1 MGKSVMGIDTST
13 KSLAYCIYSEE
24 GRPVEWGEVFFGG
37 TSLTDR
43 VVTGAQVIRA
53 LKEEHGM
60 FDVDAVS
67 AEQVVFVQN
76 KSAVIALAYSLGMIL
91 GALGNINVVQT
102 VPISWQSSIGN
113 NLLTKAEKDQI
124 KKDNPGK
131 SASWLSN
138 KRREVR
144 KQRTIDWVY
153 TKWGITV
160 ESDNVADAFGVGYK
174 GWLDLNGA

>member
-1 MGKSVMGIDTST
+1 MAGKSVMGIDTST
-13 KSLAYCIYSEE
+13 KSLAYCIYSPE

-43 VVTGAQVIRA
+43 IVTGAQVIRE
-53 LKEEHGM
+53 LREKKGK
-60 FDVDAVS
+60 FDVDVIS
-67 AEQVVFVQN
+67 VEQTVLVNNRSVVI
-76 KSAVIALAYSLGMIL
+76 SMAYSLGMIM
-91 GALGNINVVQT
+91 GALGNLNIVQH
-102 VPISWQSSIGN
+102 VPIAWQSAIGN
-113 NLLTKAEKDQI
+113 GLLTKAEKDQI

-174 GWLDLNGA
+174 GWLDANE

>member
-43 VVTGAQVIRA
+43 VVTGAQVINSLRHD
-53 LKEEHGM
+53 HGM
-60 FDVDAVS
+60 FDTDAVA
-67 AEQVVFVQN
+67 AEATVMVNNRSVVI
-76 KSAVIALAYSLGMIL
+76 SMAYALGMIM
-91 GALGNINVVQT
+91 GALGNINVSQFP
-102 VPISWQSSIGN
+102 PISWQSSIGN

>member
-24 GRPVEWGEVFFGG
+24 GRPVEWGEIFFGG

-43 VVTGAQVIRA
+43 IVTGSQVIRE
-53 LKEEHGM
+53 LRTVHNR
-60 FDVDAVS
+60 FDVDVVAC
-67 AEQVVFVQN
+67 EQTIFVQN
-76 KSAVIALAYSLGMIL
+76 KSVVISMAYSLGMIL
-91 GALGNINVVQT
+91 SSVGNMNIVQYT
-102 VPISWQSSIGN
+102 PISWQSALGN
-113 NLLTKAEKDQI
+113 NLLTKAEKEQI
-124 KKDNPGK
+124 KKDNPGR
-131 SASWLSN
+131 STSWLST
-138 KRREVR
+138 KRREIR

-174 GWLDLNGA
+174 GWTDENE